1 MTAQAQIL
9 GRLSSAVEL
18 KFVNETAIANFNIAV
33 STKFKHNGEIK
44 EEVSFLP
51 IVAFGKTAQTL
62 QQYTAKGDL
71 IFINGRIKQERW
83 EQDGNK
89 KSALKIIVESFKF
102 LPKNQEREAN
112 VKQEALKPQ
121 KPQKQAKV
129 AEIADEELPF

>member
-1 MTAQAQIL
+1 MTAQTQIL
-9 GRLSSAVEL
+9 GRLANEVEL
-18 KFVNETAIANFNIAV
+18 KFANETAIANFNIAV
-33 STKFKHNGEIK
+33 SSKFKHNGEIK

-62 QQYTAKGDL
+62 QQYTKKGDL

-89 KSALKIIVESFKF
+89 KSTLKIIVENFKF

-121 KPQKQAKV
+121 KAQKEAKV
-129 AEIADEELPF
+129 AEITDEELPF